1 MWLKK
6 AIWLAVLCSVA
17 PFAHAQIQEIR
28 DVLPNDRVTSLELSP
43 SLDVIDSSGST
54 SLSKMTMKGY
64 YKFAPNMTLG
74 LELPLARFESPD
86 KSKNGLGDMTLS
98 LSLGR
103 YNEGQV
109 CSYGAVLESILPTA
123 TGDELGSGKV
133 QLNPAVYGVY
143 MPTPNWFAA
152 LAYKQSWSVAGDGGR
167 DNINNGRI
175 RFVLAY
181 LSDTNWWVM
190 IDPRYYIDYDNPGQ
204 AKFQPEA
211 EIGTMINA
219 GTAVYLRG
227 GGKMGGNMPGPD
239 WTISAGFKVLYL

>member
-1 MWLKK
+1 MKK
-6 AIWLAVLCSVA
+6 YGLLAAVLCLGA
-17 PFAHAQIQEIR
+17 LAAQAQIQQIR

-43 SLDVIDSSGST
+43 SMDVIDNSGSV

-64 YKFAPNMTLG
+64 YKFAPNLTAG
-74 LELPLARFESPD
+74 VELPFARFESPN
-86 KSKNGLGDMTLS
+86 KSKNGLGDITVS
-98 LSLGR
+98 LSMGR

-109 CSYGAVLESILPTA
+109 WSYGAVLESVLPTA
-123 TGDELGSGKV
+123 TSDELGTGKV
-133 QLNPAVYGVY
+133 QLNPAIYGVY

-181 LSDTNWWVM
+181 LSDTNWWAMV
-190 IDPRYYIDYDNPGQ
+190 DPRYYIDYDNPGQ

-211 EIGTMINA
+211 EVGTMINE

-227 GGKMGGNMPGPD
+227 GGKMGGNMAGPD